1 MKNKLATA
9 AATGLGMLASS
20 PAFAQINTSR
30 NFNGF
35 GTNDPETILVNIV
48 NWGLG
53 ILALI
58 AVVLVLIGGFQWMTA
73 AGDETKVDK
82 AKKVLVAAV
91 IGLVIVMAAWGISLY
106 AISVL
111 ANATNASVV

>member
-1 MKNKLATA
+1 MKNKIATA
-9 AATGLGMLASS
+9 AATGLGWLAAA

-30 NFNGF
+30 SFNGY

-106 AISVL
+106 AIGVL
-111 ANATNASVV
+111 ADATNATVV